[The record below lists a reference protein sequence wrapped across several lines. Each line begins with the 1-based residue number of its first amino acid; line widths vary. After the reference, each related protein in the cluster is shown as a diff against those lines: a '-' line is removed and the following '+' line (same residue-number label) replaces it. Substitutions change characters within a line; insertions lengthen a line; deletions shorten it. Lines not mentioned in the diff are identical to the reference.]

1 VTRVEVDLPA
11 RLPLRDNPAVRIAA
25 LSSLFVMATTA
36 PFDPGPRVGEPLP
49 AFQAVDQE
57 GRARD
62 FASLMGPQGL
72 ALLVHRSA
80 DW

>member
-1 VTRVEVDLPA
+1 M
-11 RLPLRDNPAVRIAA
+11 RIAA
-25 LSSLFVMATTA
+25 FPGLLVMATIA
-36 PFDPGPRVGEPLP
+36 SFDPGPRVGQPLP
-49 AFQAVDQE
+49 AFQAVDQD

-62 FASLMGPQGL
+62 FASLKGPKGL